1 MKLLL
6 AEDEVDMSEA
16 LVDILTYHKYTVDA
30 VFDGEEA
37 LDYATIGEYDGII
50 LDIMMPKMSGLEVLQ
65 KLRNR
70 GDRTPVLL
78 LTAKAEVEDRIAG
91 LDMGADDYLPK
102 PFAMGE
108 LLARIR
114 AMLRRKEE
122 FTPEI
127 VKCGDLSLIYSD
139 DEYSSYSNIFGNA
152 KTDITD
158 EDKERLIASLKSLNE
173 NSDIENVVNV
183 DEVIRYFVVHNFV
196 CNFDSYTGSMI
207 HNYYLYEE
215 DGQLSMI
222 PWDYNLA
229 FGGFSAGGGGSDSAT
244 QMVNYPIDT
253 PVSGGTVDSRPM
265 LAWIF
270 ADESYTE
277 LYHTY
282 FDTFISEYFESG
294 YFENLITETENLIA
308 SYVEQDPTKFCTYEE
323 FETGVD
329 TLKSFCL
336 LRAESIRGQLD
347 GTIPSTSDGQQEDDS
362 ALVDASSISLTDMG
376 SMGHGGG
383 TPGDGD
389 RPD

>member
-16 LVDILTYHKYTVDA
+16 LVDILTYHKYMVDA
-30 VFDGEEA
+30 VLDGEEA

-270 ADESYTE
+270 ADENYTE

-294 YFENLITETENLIA
+294 YFENLITETENLIGT
-308 SYVEQDPTKFCTYEE
+308 YVEQDPTKFCTYDE

-383 TPGDGD
+383 TPGGGE

>member
-114 AMLRRKEE
+114 AMLRRKEA

-158 EDKERLIASLKSLNE
+158 EDKDRLIASLKSLNE
-173 NSDIENVVNV
+173 NSDIEDVVNM

-229 FGGFSAGGGGSDSAT
+229 FGGFSAGSGDGDSAT
-244 QMVNYPIDT
+244 
-253 PVSGGTVDSRPM
+253 
-265 LAWIF
+265 
-270 ADESYTE
+270 
-277 LYHTY
+277 
-282 FDTFISEYFESG
+282 
-294 YFENLITETENLIA
+294 
-308 SYVEQDPTKFCTYEE
+308 
-323 FETGVD
+323 
-329 TLKSFCL
+329 
-336 LRAESIRGQLD
+336 
-347 GTIPSTSDGQQEDDS
+347 
-362 ALVDASSISLTDMG
+362 
-376 SMGHGGG
+376 
-383 TPGDGD
+383 
-389 RPD
+389 